1 MSVRVVG
8 VVRVPVID
16 LRATGQNI
24 KNLRVAAGI
33 SVRDLQNILGFT
45 NPQAIY
51 KWQNGDSLPSIDNL
65 VILAAILGV
74 TVDEI
79 LMVEG
84 DSSGDGETV
93 LKGSVI
99 TGISFRKESSRKR
112 VPPCDKYAPLSQSGR
127 GDGFRIHKVQ
137 VRVLCG
143 APTYL
148 VRLKQ
153 RTRSYGL
160 RNVGWIPTRDT
171 MIFSSNGRIP
181 DF

>member
-1 MSVRVVG
+1 MNSRVVG

-16 LRATGQNI
+16 LIATGQNI

-65 VILAAILGV
+65 VILAAVLGV

-79 LMVEG
+79 LVVEG
-84 DSSGDGETV
+84 DTDGDGDGA

-99 TGISFRKESSRKR
+99 TGIS
-112 VPPCDKYAPLSQSGR
+112 
-127 GDGFRIHKVQ
+127 VQ
-137 VRVLCG
+137 
-143 APTYL
+143 
-148 VRLKQ
+148 
-153 RTRSYGL
+153 
-160 RNVGWIPTRDT
+160 W
-171 MIFSSNGRIP
+171 
-181 DF
+181 

>member
-51 KWQNGDSLPSIDNL
+51 KWQNGDSMPSIDNL
-65 VILAAILGV
+65 VILAAVLGV

-79 LMVEG
+79 LVV
-84 DSSGDGETV
+84 DSDTPGDGEVT
-93 LKGSVI
+93 LKGSAI
-99 TGISFRKESSRKR
+99 TGIGFRKESS
-112 VPPCDKYAPLSQSGR
+112 LSGN
-127 GDGFRIHKVQ
+127 
-137 VRVLCG
+137 
-143 APTYL
+143 PYE
-148 VRLKQ
+148 
-153 RTRSYGL
+153 
-160 RNVGWIPTRDT
+160 
-171 MIFSSNGRIP
+171 
-181 DF
+181 